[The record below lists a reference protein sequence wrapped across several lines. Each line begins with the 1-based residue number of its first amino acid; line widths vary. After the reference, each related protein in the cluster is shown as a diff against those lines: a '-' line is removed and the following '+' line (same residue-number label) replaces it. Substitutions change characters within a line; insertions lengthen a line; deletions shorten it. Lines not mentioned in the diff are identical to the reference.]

1 VNESTTVSTTDTD
14 VNESTTTESTT
25 DTDVTTESTTETET
39 TTTIHV
45 PEGAIIW
52 DGDEAVGNPGDT
64 VTVKLIVKNPN
75 GADVPVSGAKFAVDT
90 PTGFNIVDAS
100 GSDAYSADLTESGIG
115 YKFTTNDGSAIN
127 AADGSVVAEFQIK
140 IPENAKAGDYT
151 VDFTDVRVN
160 GDAGINVT
168 NYVIVLPGNIKV
180 IPKPVDKT
188 TYAVLDTT
196 YGFYFSHDNGKT
208 TGRGFSTDMVKSIK
222 IIDVVDG
229 IETERE
235 IDRSLI
241 NFGGAT
247 PANVFNASAITGKSL
262 DEFKYEIP
270 VYYGEDPLL
279 DKDGNQCTVTAY
291 IGVKGDS
298 DLDGMV
304 LMFDASSTLKY
315 FTAMSSGKQARET
328 LFSDSKLVSGPDDIL
343 DDFCAFLANVTADEY
358 DPDNW
363 SKTKENRTFRADDA
377 SAILRYY
384 TRMSTLTALG
394 EVDDDTK
401 QAEWDTICPDRAKS
415 KA

>member
-1 VNESTTVSTTDTD
+1 
-14 VNESTTTESTT
+14 
-25 DTDVTTESTTETET
+25 
-39 TTTIHV
+39 
-45 PEGAIIW
+45 
-52 DGDEAVGNPGDT
+52 
-64 VTVKLIVKNPN
+64 
-75 GADVPVSGAKFAVDT
+75 
-90 PTGFNIVDAS
+90 
-100 GSDAYSADLTESGIG
+100 
-115 YKFTTNDGSAIN
+115 
-127 AADGSVVAEFQIK
+127 
-140 IPENAKAGDYT
+140 
-151 VDFTDVRVN
+151 
-160 GDAGINVT
+160 
-168 NYVIVLPGNIKV
+168 
-180 IPKPVDKT
+180 
-188 TYAVLDTT
+188 
-196 YGFYFSHDNGKT
+196 
-208 TGRGFSTDMVKSIK
+208 MVKSIK

-270 VYYGEDPLL
+270 VYYGDEPLL

-315 FTAMSSGKQARET
+315 FTAMSSGKAARET